1 MDADK
6 DEDCRATRVS
16 AFVKPNML
24 EVDVSHEPEKL
35 KSWSTWSTKLP
46 AQKVR
51 TRNQVEC
58 TKLYE
63 ALCTKTKSTM
73 STNIQ

>member
-35 KSWSTWSTKLP
+35 KSWSTKFL
-46 AQKVR
+46 
-51 TRNQVEC
+51 
-58 TKLYE
+58 
-63 ALCTKTKSTM
+63 
-73 STNIQ
+73 

>member
-16 AFVKPNML
+16 AFVIPNI
-24 EVDVSHEPEKL
+24 EVDVSHKPQKL
-35 KSWSTWSTKLP
+35 KSWSTKLP

-51 TRNQVEC
+51 TRNQVE
-58 TKLYE
+58 
-63 ALCTKTKSTM
+63 
-73 STNIQ
+73 